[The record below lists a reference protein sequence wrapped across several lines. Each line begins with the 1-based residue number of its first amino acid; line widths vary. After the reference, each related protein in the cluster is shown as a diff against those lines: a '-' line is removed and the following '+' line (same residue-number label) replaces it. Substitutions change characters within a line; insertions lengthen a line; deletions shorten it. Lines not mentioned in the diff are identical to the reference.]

1 MKWPFVRGTTL
12 LRGLT
17 NQAYYLL
24 ARMILQVE
32 STFQVITLVKLVDIL
47 LMVQKSGDRQ
57 LRVGS
62 LTH

>member
-1 MKWPFVRGTTL
+1 
-12 LRGLT
+12 
-17 NQAYYLL
+17 
-24 ARMILQVE
+24 MILQVE